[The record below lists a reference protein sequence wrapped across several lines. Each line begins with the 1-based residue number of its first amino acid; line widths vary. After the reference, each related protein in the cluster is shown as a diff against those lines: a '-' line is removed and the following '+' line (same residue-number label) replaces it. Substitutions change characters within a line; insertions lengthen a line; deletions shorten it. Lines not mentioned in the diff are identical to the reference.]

1 MLKNYMESIFTVE
14 TDWVYITS
22 TAPISVAESQLLFE
36 TLRTLIAQFGADAN
50 YMVYIG
56 KPMLLTGEPLDTETE
71 KGIYIVP
78 KDKFPLVEKSEINI
92 VSKHIYAQIVE
103 IVSKETQTNVYD
115 TEGQVEQLFDDKLIV
130 GLVEG

>member
-1 MLKNYMESIFTVE
+1 MLKNYMESVFTAE

-22 TAPISVAESQLLFE
+22 TSPISEAESCLLFE

-56 KPMLLTGEPLDTETE
+56 KPVLMTGEPLDTETE
-71 KGIYIVP
+71 NGIYIIP
-78 KDKFPLVEKSEINI
+78 KDKFPLVPKSEINI
-92 VSKHIYAQIVE
+92 VSKQIYAQIVD
-103 IVSKETQTNVYD
+103 IVSQETQVNVYD
-115 TEGQVEQLFDDKLIV
+115 TESQVEQLFDDKLII